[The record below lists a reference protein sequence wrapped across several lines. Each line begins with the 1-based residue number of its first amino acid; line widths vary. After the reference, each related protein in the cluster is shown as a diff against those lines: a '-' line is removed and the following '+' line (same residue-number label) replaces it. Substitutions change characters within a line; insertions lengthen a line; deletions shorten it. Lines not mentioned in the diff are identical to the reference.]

1 MKLQHFFLLNLAA
14 FVAAASSQ
22 STVYLI
28 RHGEKPDNGNGLN
41 AEGQQRAQCLR
52 SAFGASSPYNIGHIM
67 AQTPKSG
74 MSFIFSTGYRVS
86 FVPIDR
92 QHGSRQRPYDTVAP
106 LSSDLGLTVDISCD
120 RDDPGCV
127 KDVVD
132 GYQGN
137 GNILICWEHDALHD
151 IVKKLG
157 DSDAPDYPDD
167 SFNLIWTD
175 PYPYSQI
182 ASTTSEDCPGLDD

>member
-1 MKLQHFFLLNLAA
+1 
-14 FVAAASSQ
+14 AAASAQ
-22 STVYLI
+22 PTVYLI
-28 RHGEKPDNGNGLN
+28 RHGEKPDSGDGLS

-52 SAFGASSPYNIGHIM
+52 SVFGASSAYSIGHIM

-74 MSFIFSTGYRVS
+74 MFFVFPLSRRVS
-86 FVPIDR
+86 RICCELIFPD
-92 QHGSRQRPYDTVAP
+92 GSRQRPYDTVAP
-106 LSSDLGLTVDISCD
+106 LASDLGLTVDITCD
-120 RDDPGCV
+120 RDDSDCV

-132 GYQGN
+132 GYQGS

-151 IVKKLG
+151 IVKTLG
-157 DSDAPDYPDD
+157 DDDAPDYPDN

-182 ASTTSEDCPGLDD
+182 TSTISEDCPGLDD